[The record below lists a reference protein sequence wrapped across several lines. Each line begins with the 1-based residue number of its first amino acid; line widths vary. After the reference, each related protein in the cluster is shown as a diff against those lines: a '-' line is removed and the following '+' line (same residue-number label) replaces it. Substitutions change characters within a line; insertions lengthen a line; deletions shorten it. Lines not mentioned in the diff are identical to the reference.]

1 MIFIIKNKLK
11 KTKMIKHQVN
21 RLIVVTRRDL
31 TPGQQMSQMGHSLSQ
46 YHLDYPESARQ
57 WNNGYLIS
65 LSIDS
70 EQKLQHLLIKLQ
82 DLGIKVSY
90 FTEPDFG
97 DQLTSIC
104 FIETDKTYRITSSLP
119 NSLKEYKL

>member
-1 MIFIIKNKLK
+1 MAQS
-11 KTKMIKHQVN
+11 KH
-21 RLIVVTRRDL
+21 
-31 TPGQQMSQMGHSLSQ
+31 GLSQ
-46 YHLDYPESARQ
+46 FFLDYPESARE

-82 DLGIKVSY
+82 DLDIPVSY

-104 FIETDKTYRITSSLP
+104 FIETDKTYRLTSSLP
-119 NSLKEYKL
+119 NSLKEYRL

>member
-1 MIFIIKNKLK
+1 MA
-11 KTKMIKHQVN
+11 
-21 RLIVVTRRDL
+21 
-31 TPGQQMSQMGHSLSQ
+31 QMGHSLSQ
-46 YHLDYPESARQ
+46 FSLEHHESFKR

-82 DLGIKVSY
+82 DLGIPVSY

-104 FIETDKTYRITSSLP
+104 FIETDKTYRLTSSLP
-119 NSLKEYKL
+119 NSLKECKL